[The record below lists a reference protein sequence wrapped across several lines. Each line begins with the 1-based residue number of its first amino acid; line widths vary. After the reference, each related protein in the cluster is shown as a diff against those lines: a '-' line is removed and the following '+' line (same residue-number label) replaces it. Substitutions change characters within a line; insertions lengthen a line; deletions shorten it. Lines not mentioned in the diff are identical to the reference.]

1 MEDNI
6 NIYLWFISKDVVA
19 REGIE
24 HWKILQNIAQGYRD
38 RAILH
43 DVYLFIFYFLSI
55 GRHESRDMTMKDN
68 LREYKLYN
76 LQNQLQCGKLVTKDL
91 RDF

>member
-1 MEDNI
+1 MVYFKGCGN
-6 NIYLWFISKDVVA
+6 Y
-19 REGIE
+19 REIGIE
-24 HWKILQNIAQGYRD
+24 QYYMLF
-38 RAILH
+38 
-43 DVYLFIFYFLSI
+43 YLFIVYFLRI
-55 GRHESRDMTMKDN
+55 GRHESRDWTMKDN

>member
-1 MEDNI
+1 MVYFKGCGN
-6 NIYLWFISKDVVA
+6 Y
-19 REGIE
+19 REIGIVQYYM
-24 HWKILQNIAQGYRD
+24 LF
-38 RAILH
+38 
-43 DVYLFIFYFLSI
+43 YLFIFYFLRI

-68 LREYKLYN
+68 LREYILYN